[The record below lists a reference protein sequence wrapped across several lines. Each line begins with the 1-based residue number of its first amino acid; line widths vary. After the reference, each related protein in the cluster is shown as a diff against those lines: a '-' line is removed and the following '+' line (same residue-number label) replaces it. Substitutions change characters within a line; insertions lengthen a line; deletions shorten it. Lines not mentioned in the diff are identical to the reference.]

1 MAVIAMTRGTLGKDV
16 AAGLAE
22 GLGLDVIH
30 HELIK
35 PGGFRISQ
43 RAIPSGIGFAEA
55 FRGVGREGEI
65 RMALEASPQRLAS
78 GNNAWQLGAATF
90 VGGPQPM
97 PCCRFQVLALEG
109 ASGNG
114 PSRGAHAFIGRRA

>member
-35 PGGFRISQ
+35 PGGFWISQ
-43 RAIPSGIGFAEA
+43 RAIPSRIGFAEA

-65 RMALEASPQRLAS
+65 RMALAASPQWLAS
-78 GNNAWQLGAATF
+78 GNNAWQLAAATF
-90 VGGPQPM
+90 VGPQPM
-97 PCCRFQVLALEG
+97 PRCRLQVLALEG

-114 PSRGAHAFIGRRA
+114 PSRRAHVFTGRRA